1 LEKFAGMEE
10 RKLSGRSNACLGQ
23 DRSASY
29 HSCGTPVGI
38 DVVELIEL
46 GRAIGF
52 DPADMVRKLSRR

>member
-1 LEKFAGMEE
+1 WVTHME
-10 RKLSGRSNACLGQ
+10 SGQR
-23 DRSASY
+23 R
-29 HSCGTPVGI
+29 I